1 MKKYLFHFLLCFTI
15 SIKVLSQDTFS
26 ILGFDSITG
35 EVGGAG
41 ASCVNLFGTGFS
53 NDFIIDLFPGIG
65 AIASQASYVTTNQV
79 NARNRMIFGDSPTQ
93 IISWLQSNDVANNP
107 SIRQYGVARMD
118 AGFPKVA
125 AFTGT
130 NCMNYKNHIVGPNY
144 SIQGNILLGQK
155 VLDSMEVRFKREKGN
170 LACKLMA
177 AMQGA
182 NMVGA
187 DTRCASN
194 NSSSLF
200 AFIKVSQPDDAFGNP
215 SFILSLKTL
224 PSAGIEP
231 IDSLQKM
238 FDAVKTCTVETVG
251 LSYEKKESK
260 KNCLLYPNP
269 AKNQFTLKVFGAYKT
284 NRLVVRNLL
293 GLIMEELELKS
304 EQIVNTESWPRGIY
318 FIELYDEGSIVT
330 KKLVLN

>member
-1 MKKYLFHFLLCFTI
+1 MKKIYLFVLVSVLLC
-15 SIKVLSQDTFS
+15 KNLKSQDTFS

-65 AIASQASYVTTNQV
+65 AIASQASYVSTNQS
-79 NARNRMIFGDSPTQ
+79 NARNRMIFGDSPSQ
-93 IISWLQSNDVANNP
+93 IISWLQSNDVASNP

-144 SIQGNILLGQK
+144 SIQGNILLGKK
-155 VLDSMEVRFKREKGN
+155 VLDSMEVRFKREKGD

-177 AMQGA
+177 SMQGA
-182 NMVGA
+182 NMIGA
-187 DTRCASN
+187 DTRCAVN
-194 NSSSLF
+194 GSSSLF
-200 AFIKVSQPDDAFGNP
+200 AFIKVAQPADAYGSP

-238 FDAVKTCTVETVG
+238 FDAARSCAAETLGIYKEDKISKTH
-251 LSYEKKESK
+251 
-260 KNCLLYPNP
+260 CLLYPNP
-269 AKNQFTLKVFGAYKT
+269 AKNQFTIKVFEANKT
-284 NRLVVRNLL
+284 SRVVVRNLL
-293 GLIMEELELKS
+293 GLMIEEFDLKS
-304 EQIVNTESWPRGIY
+304 EQFVNTENWPRGVY
-318 FIELYDEGSIVT
+318 FVEVYSEKHVVAI
-330 KKLVLN
+330 KLILN